1 MLFCVP
7 SIPLRRLATP
17 LEWVEVLTL
26 LLVLLPCMP
35 RECFLLCTL
44 KIWLGATTELEMNNK
59 LCEDSTGLSKD
70 TCFSWILVSWQV
82 AIWAF
87 AYHPAGSC
95 LSWCKLLRDLL
106 VWITSLL
113 VIFFLFFN
121 YPCLF
126 WFICSLHFFNHC
138 YALVIMFLNWVTS
151 HNSALQKLGFRAND
165 ILFWFTFAHSVRKRR
180 KAEKIRGNL
189 VTNSVFYSNV
199 YSFDLVWFLFLF

>member
-1 MLFCVP
+1 MFP
-7 SIPLRRLATP
+7 RLHSENMARSHN
-17 LEWVEVLTL
+17 W
-26 LLVLLPCMP
+26 C
-35 RECFLLCTL
+35 
-44 KIWLGATTELEMNNK
+44 LEMNNK
-59 LCEDSTGLSKD
+59 LCEDSTGLRKD
-70 TCFSWILVSWQV
+70 TCFSGILVSWQV

-113 VIFFLFFN
+113 VIFFFSFLN

-126 WFICSLHFFNHC
+126 SLICSLHFFNHC
-138 YALVIMFLNWVTS
+138 YALVIMFLNWVSS

-165 ILFWFTFAHSVRKRR
+165 ILFWFTFVHSVRKRR
-180 KAEKIRGNL
+180 KAQRITGNL

-199 YSFDLVWFLFLF
+199 YSFDLVWFLFFFF